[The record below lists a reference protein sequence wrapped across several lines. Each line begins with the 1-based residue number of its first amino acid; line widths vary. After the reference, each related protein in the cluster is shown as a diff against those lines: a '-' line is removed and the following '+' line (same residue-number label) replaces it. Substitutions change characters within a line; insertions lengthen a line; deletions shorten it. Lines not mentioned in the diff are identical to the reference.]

1 MPYLIKNKCIL
12 TVMAYVSDSLWRL
25 TALFS
30 RMKYVGQRNMELD
43 IWKEWK
49 RSTTNTEFVKSSN
62 EVTNF
67 MKRIRI
73 LNVIGHG
80 GEKIIDVY
88 REFWTGCNKR
98 QRGRLFDSYGRDITK
113 DGLSRDQWSEMRRL
127 YKSKT
132 QKGWRSHY
140 PKWILVH
147 SLLLLILRVHH

>member
-1 MPYLIKNKCIL
+1 
-12 TVMAYVSDSLWRL
+12 
-25 TALFS
+25 
-30 RMKYVGQRNMELD
+30 MELD

-88 REFWTGCNKR
+88 REF
-98 QRGRLFDSYGRDITK
+98 
-113 DGLSRDQWSEMRRL
+113 
-127 YKSKT
+127 
-132 QKGWRSHY
+132 
-140 PKWILVH
+140 
-147 SLLLLILRVHH
+147 